1 MLKNILIMIGVILLL
16 LPSCFA
22 VEYITLNYT
31 ETYNVVEY
39 NMIDDQLY
47 INIPSG
53 NYIDFVEYKPK
64 FLPTNYITRNIN
76 TTMYYSDNEYNIRN
90 TITTSFSIFNLFSEN
105 MDFKLELYV
114 DDQQNYLK
122 EYNDKVFGSCWFNT
136 YQKMSFGNS
145 ADITNNQINI
155 DTHVISNKGKIR
167 YNDVLS
173 VYDCDSFLCGNIS
186 VEKNNLDELNMFI
199 GYRLESVKSKEY
211 YVSLLSPTLQIIYSI
226 GFNWLDKDNY
236 LLNIMLITDYTII
249 TMSFWLIVISQ
260 NLAIL
265 TFIIMIFII
274 PFLAYYN
281 SQTQSGFFNNLVLY
295 YSKVI
300 NLALNF
306 IKYMVYLM
314 LKCLE
319 IVRSL
324 IPFV

>member
-1 MLKNILIMIGVILLL
+1 MLKHILIMIGVILLL
-16 LPSCFA
+16 LPSCLG

-53 NYIDFVEYKPK
+53 NYIDFVEYRPK
-64 FLPTNYITRNIN
+64 FIPFDYKIRNIN
-76 TTMYYSDNEYNIRN
+76 TTLYYSDDQYKIVD
-90 TITTSFSIFNLFSEN
+90 TITTTSALLNLFSSN
-105 MDFKLELYV
+105 LDFKLELYIN
-114 DDQQNYLK
+114 DQQNYLK
-122 EYNDKVFGSCWFNT
+122 EYDQKVFESCLYTN
-136 YQKMSFGNS
+136 YQKLSFGNS
-145 ADITNNQINI
+145 ADITDNQINI
-155 DTHVISNKGKIR
+155 DTHIISNKGKIR

-173 VYDCDSFLCGNIS
+173 VYDCDSYLCGNIS
-186 VEKNNLDELNMFI
+186 IEKNNFDDLNMFI

-211 YVSLLSPTLQIIYSI
+211 YISLLSPTLQMIYST

-236 LLNIMLITDYTII
+236 LLNIMLITDYII
-249 TMSFWLIVISQ
+249 TTMSFWLIVISQ

-265 TFIIMIFII
+265 TFIIMIFVI

-281 SQTQSGFFNNLVLY
+281 SQSQSGFFNNLVLY

-300 NLALNF
+300 NLTLNF
-306 IKYMVYLM
+306 IKYMVYLI

-319 IVRSL
+319 IARSL